1 MHSVEASQVWGV
13 PTGAPAGS
21 VAVKTGFIT
30 PAPGDAQ
37 VNSIGYVSGAGRN
50 YVFAIL
56 TDGNPSEV
64 YGESTI
70 NTLSSLVFDALA
82 PG

>member
-1 MHSVEASQVWGV
+1 M
-13 PTGAPAGS
+13 
-21 VAVKTGFIT
+21 KTGFIT
-30 PAPGDAQ
+30 PASGDAQ

-70 NTLSSLVFDALA
+70 NTLSSLVFDTLA

>member
-1 MHSVEASQVWGV
+1 
-13 PTGAPAGS
+13 
-21 VAVKTGFIT
+21 
-30 PAPGDAQ
+30 
-37 VNSIGYVSGAGRN
+37 
-50 YVFAIL
+50 VFAIL